1 MSGNL
6 KVTPDAPIVRL
17 IRPFQAFAARE
28 TSGGIIL
35 LLFTVVA
42 LVWAN
47 SPWAH
52 SYQALWHTPVTIG
65 IGGFSLSHDLH
76 FWVNDALMAVFF
88 FVVGLEI
95 KRELLVGELAQPRQA
110 ALPIVAAAGGVI
122 VPALIYTAF
131 NAGGPGAAG
140 WGIPMATDIAF
151 VIGVMALL
159 GDRVP
164 LSLKVFLTALA
175 IVDDIAAVLVIALF
189 YTAQIDW
196 MALAVAAICVL
207 VLLLA
212 NRMGARHPLPY
223 AALGCVLWIAV
234 LQSGVHATIAGVVL
248 AMTIPSRTVL
258 APFQFLSHSRAVL
271 DHFERA
277 ADSKSDMMRD
287 EELQSAVE
295 ALEDS
300 CEKVQPPLHRLEHG
314 LHPWA
319 TFLIMPV
326 FALANAGVV
335 FEGIFAANPF
345 QPVILGVM
353 LGLLLGKPIG
363 ITLAAWLAVRLKL
376 ASLPTGVGWNHIHGA
391 SWLGGIGFTM
401 SLFVAGLALR
411 DEGLL
416 TLSKLGI
423 LAGSTLAGIAGSA
436 LLLRVR
442 VKEADGSH
450 AASVS
455 DNR

>member
-17 IRPFQAFAARE
+17 IRPFQEFAARE

-35 LLFTVVA
+35 LLCTVVA

-110 ALPIVAAAGGVI
+110 ALPILAAAGGVI
-122 VPALIYTAF
+122 VPALIYAAF

-212 NRMGARHPLPY
+212 NRMGVRHPLPY

-271 DHFERA
+271 DHFKRA
-277 ADSKSDMMRD
+277 ADSKSDVMRD

-314 LHPWA
+314 LHPWV

-326 FALANAGVV
+326 FALSQCWRGVRRQLCCEPVSAGH
-335 FEGIFAANPF
+335 
-345 QPVILGVM
+345 
-353 LGLLLGKPIG
+353 IG
-363 ITLAAWLAVRLKL
+363 RDAGLAAWETNRYHAG
-376 ASLPTGVGWNHIHGA
+376 SMVGGPFEA
-391 SWLGGIGFTM
+391 R
-401 SLFVAGLALR
+401 FVARGRWLESHTWRGLAGRHRFYHVALR
-411 DEGLL
+411 G
-416 TLSKLGI
+416 G
-423 LAGSTLAGIAGSA
+423 AC
-436 LLLRVR
+436 
-442 VKEADGSH
+442 
-450 AASVS
+450 VS
-455 DNR
+455 

>member
-1 MSGNL
+1 MNDNL
-6 KVTPDAPIVRL
+6 KVTADVPIVRL
-17 IRPFQAFAARE
+17 IRPFHEFAARE
-28 TSGGIIL
+28 TSGGIL
-35 LLFTVVA
+35 LLLCTVVA

-52 SYQALWHTPVTIG
+52 SYTALWHTPVTVG
-65 IGGFSLSHDLH
+65 IGGFALSHDLH

-110 ALPIVAAAGGVI
+110 ALPIAAAAGGVI
-122 VPALIYTAF
+122 VPALIYTVF

-159 GDRVP
+159 GNRVP

-196 MALAVAAICVL
+196 MALAVAAVCVA

-212 NRMGARHPLPY
+212 NRLGVRHPLPY

-234 LQSGVHATIAGVVL
+234 LQSGIHATIAGVVL
-248 AMTIPSRTVL
+248 AITIPSRTVL
-258 APFQFLSHSRAVL
+258 APSQFLSHSRAVL
-271 DHFERA
+271 EHFERA
-277 ADSKSDMMRD
+277 AQSTSVVMKD
-287 EELQSAVE
+287 EELQSAIE

-314 LHPWA
+314 LHPWV

-335 FEGIFAANPF
+335 FEGRVANLTE
-345 QPVILGVM
+345 PVMLGVM

-363 ITLAAWLAVRLKL
+363 ITLAAWLAVRSKL
-376 ASLPTGVGWNHIHGA
+376 ASLPAGLTWSHIHGA
-391 SWLGGIGFTM
+391 GWLGGIGFTM
-401 SLFVAGLALR
+401 SLFVAGLAFR
-411 DEGLL
+411 DERLL
-416 TLSKLGI
+416 TISKLGI
-423 LAGSTLAGIAGSA
+423 LAGSMLAGIAGSA
-436 LLLRVR
+436 VLLRR
-442 VKEADGSH
+442 PVKEADGSH

>member
-1 MSGNL
+1 MK
-6 KVTPDAPIVRL
+6 KVGPLVPIGD
-17 IRPFQAFAARE
+17 FYF
-28 TSGGIIL
+28 GGGAGWQDDGS
-35 LLFTVVA
+35 VE
-42 LVWAN
+42 
-47 SPWAH
+47 
-52 SYQALWHTPVTIG
+52 
-65 IGGFSLSHDLH
+65 
-76 FWVNDALMAVFF
+76 LMA
-88 FVVGLEI
+88 VGLEI

-151 VIGVMALL
+151 VIGVMALF

-196 MALAVAAICVL
+196 MALAVAGVCVA

-212 NRMGARHPLPY
+212 NRLGVRHPLPY

-258 APFQFLSHSRAVL
+258 APLQFLSHSRAVL
-271 DHFERA
+271 DHFERT
-277 ADSKSDMMRD
+277 ADSKSDVMRD

-314 LHPWA
+314 LHPWV

-335 FEGIFAANPF
+335 FEGSFAAGLS
-345 QPVILGVM
+345 QPVMLGVM

-363 ITLAAWLAVRLKL
+363 ITLAAWLAVRSKL
-376 ASLPTGVGWNHIHGA
+376 ASLPDGLTWNHIHGA
-391 SWLGGIGFTM
+391 GWLGGIGFTM
-401 SLFVAGLALR
+401 SLFVAGLAFR
-411 DEGLL
+411 DERLL
-416 TLSKLGI
+416 TISKLGI
-423 LAGSTLAGIAGSA
+423 LVGSTLAGIAGSA

-442 VKEADGSH
+442 AARTSAGSH